1 MENPNISESTRE
13 KLEEAAVSVFMD
25 QYAAMLDA
33 GIDKKMEDCA
43 DMEFPPELDSRC
55 RALIQQEYRKQRL
68 KSYKKHTLRMLRS
81 VAAVAIVLL
90 SLCSVLF
97 ITVEAFR
104 VPIMN
109 FFVEKHD
116 RHLELRGTS
125 AEDEIAT
132 AFNPDNPLGTILSED
147 YILVEL
153 QNNWQEGM
161 LAATYLS
168 DTDSSVFFMIDPVI
182 STMLVDDENAK
193 SRDLRLIDYDTQI
206 LIEENIIRLYWLDAE
221 TEQTFT
227 LCGIGI
233 AEETMISIAEA
244 IVMMFE

>member
-13 KLEEAAVSVFMD
+13 KLEDAAVSVFMD

-43 DMEFPPELDSRC
+43 NMEFPPELDSRC
-55 RALIQQEYRKQRL
+55 RALIQQEYRKQRN
-68 KSYKKHTLRMLRS
+68 KAYKKTILRVLRS

-161 LAATYLS
+161 LAASYCSNTG
-168 DTDSSVFFMIDPVI
+168 SSVFFMIDPVV
-182 STMLVDDENAK
+182 STILMDDEDATTCRFRLTDNDAFILTEGDTIRLAWIDANAERMF
-193 SRDLRLIDYDTQI
+193 SLCSMG
-206 LIEENIIRLYWLDAE
+206 IEEENL
-221 TEQTFT
+221 
-227 LCGIGI
+227 
-233 AEETMISIAEA
+233 ISIAETVA
-244 IVMMFE
+244 LMFD